1 MLLEMGLEG
10 LILDCPPTSMS
21 EVVFVLIIDDLNDLL
36 KQGNVNLLWP
46 LLGKKWNVL
55 RYFCEP
61 FDIVYFCSVFGSS
74 IGLLLEASILL
85 FEGLPG

>member
-1 MLLEMGLEG
+1 
-10 LILDCPPTSMS
+10 MS

-36 KQGNVNLLWP
+36 KQRNIYLLWP
-46 LLGKKWNVL
+46 LLRQKRNVL

-61 FDIVYFCSVFGSS
+61 FDIVYFGSVFGSR

-85 FEGLPG
+85 FEGFPG